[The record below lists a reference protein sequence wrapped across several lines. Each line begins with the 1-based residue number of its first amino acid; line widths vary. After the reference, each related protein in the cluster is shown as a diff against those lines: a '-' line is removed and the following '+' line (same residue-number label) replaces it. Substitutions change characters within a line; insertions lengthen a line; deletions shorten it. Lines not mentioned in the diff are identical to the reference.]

1 MKNLDELSITDAVL
15 QSHAG
20 TPDSRTKEL
29 VDSVVTHLHAF
40 AHEVSLTEN
49 EWLAAIRFLTAVGHK
64 TDDRRQEFILLSDTL
79 GLSSLV
85 TAMSNRKPAE
95 CTESTVLDPFSLT
108 DAPALP
114 NGGDVAQGAPGELCF
129 VSGSVRGVHGEPV
142 AGARIEV
149 WQADED
155 GLYDVQYEDLDAP
168 RARAVLLSEPD
179 GSFEFRTIVPRP
191 YPVPYD
197 GPVGEMLKTLGRRP
211 VRPAHLHFM
220 ISNRSSRKSFART
233 ILICGRT
240 QSSAC
245 ALRWS
250 ANGPGIPPASRRTA
264 ASGKPRLQRS
274 RSTSCSR
281 RFAFDAYL
289 VSVRSNPVASP
300 SGNSDAPKVAN
311 RSRLIQTVLLVLRLS
326 IFNLQLILEHL
337 LMAQGLRTLV
347 ISMAVVAAFASSVA
361 QATPYRCDPN
371 DPNYDYDNCQ
381 HSSPS
386 RQ

>member
-40 AHEVSLTEN
+40 AREVSLTEN

-85 TAMSNRKPAE
+85 TAMSNRKPEE
-95 CTESTVLDPFSLT
+95 CTESTVLGPFFLT
-108 DAPALP
+108 DAPALS

-220 ISNRSSRKSFART
+220 ISAQAYEPLITQIFRKDDPNLRSDAVFGVRSSLVCEWTRHTAGIAPDGSQRETPFTT
-233 ILICGRT
+233 I
-240 QSSAC
+240 
-245 ALRWS
+245 
-250 ANGPGIPPASRRTA
+250 
-264 ASGKPRLQRS
+264 
-274 RSTSCSR
+274 
-281 RFAFDAYL
+281 AFDFVLAP
-289 VSVRSNPVASP
+289 VR
-300 SGNSDAPKVAN
+300 
-311 RSRLIQTVLLVLRLS
+311 I
-326 IFNLQLILEHL
+326 
-337 LMAQGLRTLV
+337 
-347 ISMAVVAAFASSVA
+347 
-361 QATPYRCDPN
+361 
-371 DPNYDYDNCQ
+371 
-381 HSSPS
+381 
-386 RQ
+386 